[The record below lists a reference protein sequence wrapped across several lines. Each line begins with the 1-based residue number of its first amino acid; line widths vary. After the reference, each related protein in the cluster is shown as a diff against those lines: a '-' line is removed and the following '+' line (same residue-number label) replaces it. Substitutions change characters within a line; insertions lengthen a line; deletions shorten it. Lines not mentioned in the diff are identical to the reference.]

1 MFKNIMLLFYV
12 SRVVGQCFLLSCLML
27 HREYKWKILQIQCG
41 KTTRIDL
48 SSHNLVTIFPKY
60 PIWLVKLLYIYL
72 PLFRLVFDFYGYCL
86 WNSILNKG
94 KTHQNP
100 IPEIKEGMT
109 MWLTTS
115 SICLLDDIAFSK
127 SVTFVPLSIL
137 EDVYGVKMEKE

>member
-1 MFKNIMLLFYV
+1 MLLFYV

-27 HREYKWKILQIQCG
+27 HREYKWKILQVQCG
-41 KTTRIDL
+41 KTARIDL

-60 PIWLVKLLYIYL
+60 PRWLVKLLYISL

-94 KTHQNP
+94 ETHQNP
-100 IPEIKEGMT
+100 IPEIEEGMT
-109 MWLTTS
+109 VWLTPS

-127 SVTFVPLSIL
+127 IVTFVPLSIL